1 MTDIGRPAPDE
12 YDPYY
17 AGYISR
23 VPDAPVLLVLTA
35 QSEEFRALL
44 AGLSE
49 PGADFSYAPGKWS
62 VRQLLGHIN
71 DAERVFG
78 TRAMCIARG
87 ERQDLPGY
95 DQDEYAAEAT
105 MKSRTVDS
113 LVREFEFLRAAN
125 LEMLSGLGDGEWR
138 RAGRANGS
146 PVTVRAIAWI
156 LAGHLHHHM
165 SVLRERYRAAF

>member
-1 MTDIGRPAPDE
+1 MTQVSRPSASE

-17 AGYISR
+17 EGYVSL
-23 VPDAPVLLVLTA
+23 VPDAPIFETLAA
-35 QSEEFRALL
+35 QSEDFRALL
-44 AGLSE
+44 AGLSLD
-49 PGADFSYAPGKWS
+49 GADYRYAPGKWS

-87 ERQDLPGY
+87 EVADLPGY
-95 DQDEYAAEAT
+95 DQDEYVAGTAIE
-105 MKSRTVDS
+105 SRTVDS

-125 LEMLSGLGDGEWR
+125 LEMFSGLSSSDWA

-146 PVTVRAIAWI
+146 SVTVRAIGWV
-156 LAGHLHHHM
+156 LAGHVSHHM
-165 SVLRERYRAAF
+165 AILRERYREAF